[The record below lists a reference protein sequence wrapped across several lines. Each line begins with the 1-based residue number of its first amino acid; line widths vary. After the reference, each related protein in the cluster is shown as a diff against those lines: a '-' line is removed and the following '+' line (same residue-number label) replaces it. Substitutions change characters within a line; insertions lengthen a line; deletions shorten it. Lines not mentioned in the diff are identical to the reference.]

1 MKRWLRLTLVCYV
14 LLCLFLSLPQA
25 VVGLN
30 HGLQIVGLRPEFD
43 QGKEP
48 NLRRHSLGCQHE
60 IRSGSHWISR
70 VSDVRMCLDYAG
82 NLGPPGPETHG
93 PSEPVGLGRV
103 AGQAVNRQLQLT
115 PRVHSSPRIYC
126 AQASN
131 FLESEFHNSL

>member
-1 MKRWLRLTLVCYV
+1 MKRWLRLTLVCCV

-25 VVGLN
+25 AGLN

-48 NLRRHSLGCQHE
+48 DLRRHSLGCQKPE
-60 IRSGSHWISR
+60 IRCGSHWIPR
-70 VSDVRMCLDYAG
+70 VSGARMCVDCVG

-93 PSEPVGLGRV
+93 SPEPIGLGRV
-103 AGQAVNRQLQLT
+103 AGLAVNRQLQLT

-126 AQASN
+126 PKATN
-131 FLESEFHNSL
+131 FEESEFRNSL